1 MKRISAVLLFGVL
14 LMCVSMVLSASVGS
28 SSLRAVSADEIPEV
42 VLDDSILSVRRTDS
56 NEDEMVLSSLQE
68 IDSELE
74 EESADSDLLA
84 HTSEIE
90 KIEDV
95 LAADEEAE
103 RSFTSLLEVGKSEYP
118 ADLMKRVNDALK
130 ANEETWKSDEVKTPM
145 KKPSA
150 SEIALKKIRVDLA
163 MAPNMRR
170 GVIDHADHLKEM
182 MDDYVAKGGIRKL
195 HPDIF
200 KNDKPCPKCRKRNRS
215 RRNRSR
221 RNRSR
226 RNRSRRN
233 RSRRNRSRRNRSRRN
248 RSRRN
253 RGGSRRGGGGG
264 GGKGH
269 THTHTHSHSHSS
281 TNKVTNN
288 VSNTQTTNNVENSSA
303 KFVSRSTQKTII
315 KDRQVVR
322 FQPCVAAATCVRQ
335 DTTVNIN
342 NPTDGTTTTQQSQQ
356 QQAAALFF

>member
-226 RNRSRRN
+226 RNR
-233 RSRRNRSRRNRSRRN
+233 
-248 RSRRN
+248 
-253 RGGSRRGGGGG
+253 GGSRRGGGGG